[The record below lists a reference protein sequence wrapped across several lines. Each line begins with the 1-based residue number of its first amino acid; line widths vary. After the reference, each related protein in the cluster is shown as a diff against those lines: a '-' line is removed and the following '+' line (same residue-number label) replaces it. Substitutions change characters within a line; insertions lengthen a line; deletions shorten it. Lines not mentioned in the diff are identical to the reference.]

1 MIGNG
6 EVIIARGREELPS
19 QVEGELEEAEGEVGG
34 LTGNYCI
41 NNMYNFK
48 YYTG

>member
-1 MIGNG
+1 MEG
-6 EVIIARGREELPS
+6 EQEELPV
-19 QVEGELEEAEGEVGG
+19 QDEGELEEAEGEVGG
-34 LTGNYCI
+34 LTENYCS

>member
-1 MIGNG
+1 MEG
-6 EVIIARGREELPS
+6 AREELPA

-34 LTGNYCI
+34 LTGNYHRENI
-41 NNMYNFK
+41 DNFK